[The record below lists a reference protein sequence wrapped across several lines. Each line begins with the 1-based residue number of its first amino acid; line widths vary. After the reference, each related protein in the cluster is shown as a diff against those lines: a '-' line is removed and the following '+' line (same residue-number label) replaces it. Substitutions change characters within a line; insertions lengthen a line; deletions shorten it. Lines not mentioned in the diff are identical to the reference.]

1 MSDLAKFAAQCGQFP
16 AALEQARKQATQKVA
31 VGLADAIRAETRS
44 AAPGGVLI
52 GVSRKGAKVGV
63 QAQPAPSGDWLVKAT
78 GPFQLIERD
87 TKGHTIP
94 KTLAAAGTDKRKRQQ
109 RAGFRGRKVLS
120 IPGVGYRRSVH
131 HPGTKGKH
139 PFEHGFDRYS
149 PGVANVYQRQ
159 LAAAM
164 QRTFR

>member
-1 MSDLAKFAAQCGQFP
+1 MTTLAEFAAQSARFP
-16 AALEQARKQATQKVA
+16 AELEKARRKATKDVA
-31 VGLADAIRAETRS
+31 VGLANAIRAETRT

-63 QAQPAPSGDWLVKAT
+63 QALPAPSGDWLVKAT
-78 GPFQLIERD
+78 GPFQLLERD

-94 KTLAAAGTDKRKRQQ
+94 KTLAAAGSDKRKRQQ
-109 RAGFRGRKVLS
+109 RAGFRGRKVLL
-120 IPGVGYRRSVH
+120 IPGIGYRRSVH

-159 LAAAM
+159 LLAAM